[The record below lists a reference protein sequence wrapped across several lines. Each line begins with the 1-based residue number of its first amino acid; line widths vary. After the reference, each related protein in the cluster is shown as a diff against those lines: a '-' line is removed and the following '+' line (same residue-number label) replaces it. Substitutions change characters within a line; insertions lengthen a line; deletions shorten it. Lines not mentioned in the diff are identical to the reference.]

1 MDAGLLIAR
10 LIHVV
15 GGVLWVGSMFFLV
28 VFLTPA
34 VGDVGP
40 DGGKVMGALMRR
52 KLMVFTPVVAILT
65 VLSGLYL
72 YGRVSAGFESAYM
85 SSGPGMTYGLGAVAA
100 ILSFIVGVVYTR
112 PAMANA
118 MALSQRMAN
127 ADPAERQDLAAQI
140 EKYRSRGTNG
150 GKLII
155 AMLLIAA
162 VAMAVGRYVQ

>member
-72 YGRVSAGFESAYM
+72 YGRVSAGFDSAYM

>member
-28 VFLTPA
+28 VFLGPA
-34 VGDVGP
+34 VEDVGP

-72 YGRVSAGFESAYM
+72 YGRVSAGFNSAYM

-100 ILSFIVGVVYTR
+100 ILSFIIGVAYTR
-112 PAMANA
+112 PAMANI

-127 ADPAERQDLAAQI
+127 ADPAERQNLAAQI

-150 GKLII
+150 GKLVVV
-155 AMLLIAA
+155 MLLLTAA
-162 VAMAVGRYVQ
+162 AMAVGRYVQ

>member
-72 YGRVSAGFESAYM
+72 YGRVSAGFDSAYM
-85 SSGPGMTYGLGAVAA
+85 SSGPGMTSGLGAVAA

>member
-1 MDAGLLIAR
+1 
-10 LIHVV
+10 
-15 GGVLWVGSMFFLV
+15 
-28 VFLTPA
+28 
-34 VGDVGP
+34 
-40 DGGKVMGALMRR
+40 
-52 KLMVFTPVVAILT
+52 
-65 VLSGLYL
+65 
-72 YGRVSAGFESAYM
+72 
-85 SSGPGMTYGLGAVAA
+85 
-100 ILSFIVGVVYTR
+100 
-112 PAMANA
+112 MANA

>member
-1 MDAGLLIAR
+1 MHAGLLIAR

-72 YGRVSAGFESAYM
+72 YGRVSAGFDSAYM

>member
-1 MDAGLLIAR
+1 
-10 LIHVV
+10 
-15 GGVLWVGSMFFLV
+15 
-28 VFLTPA
+28 
-34 VGDVGP
+34 
-40 DGGKVMGALMRR
+40 MGALMRR

-72 YGRVSAGFESAYM
+72 YGRVSAGFDSAYM

>member
-1 MDAGLLIAR
+1 
-10 LIHVV
+10 
-15 GGVLWVGSMFFLV
+15 MFFLV

-72 YGRVSAGFESAYM
+72 YGRVSAGFDSAYM

>member
-1 MDAGLLIAR
+1 
-10 LIHVV
+10 
-15 GGVLWVGSMFFLV
+15 
-28 VFLTPA
+28 
-34 VGDVGP
+34 
-40 DGGKVMGALMRR
+40 
-52 KLMVFTPVVAILT
+52 
-65 VLSGLYL
+65 
-72 YGRVSAGFESAYM
+72 
-85 SSGPGMTYGLGAVAA
+85 MTYGLGAVAA